1 MKDTTLH
8 YVALE
13 SNETNIKGIV
23 PHFFL
28 LIKSYILD
36 TNVWVWYCVIW
47 QEGSKNS
54 PNPNILV
61 LNFVPMD
68 LEWQSQMVTRMA
80 VQNIRFDQWEKLWDY
95 PFKDKNH
102 EIY

>member
-8 YVALE
+8 YVAIE

-23 PHFFL
+23 PHFCL

-47 QEGSKNS
+47 
-54 PNPNILV
+54 
-61 LNFVPMD
+61 
-68 LEWQSQMVTRMA
+68 
-80 VQNIRFDQWEKLWDY
+80 
-95 PFKDKNH
+95 
-102 EIY
+102 